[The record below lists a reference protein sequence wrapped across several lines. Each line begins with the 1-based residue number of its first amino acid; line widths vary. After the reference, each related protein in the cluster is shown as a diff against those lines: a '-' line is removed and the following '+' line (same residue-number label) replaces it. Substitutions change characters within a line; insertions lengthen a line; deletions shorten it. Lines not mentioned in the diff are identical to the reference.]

1 MTKAVFFPADE
12 FRRCLIGT
20 LESACFLKQG
30 VERFSNSVEEAMRSF
45 WIILLS
51 VPLNFSAVLFLS
63 QHSEKLKDAV
73 ALSLIEQE
81 AMRLVFVNLFF
92 ILALYFLCK
101 IHNRLEF
108 FPRYL
113 AGMNWLQLIPILFE
127 TPIHLMVWSGL
138 HTLEEIGLLEA
149 MFMVYVLAMSTF
161 FIMNSLKV
169 RVSMAAWVVLMMYL
183 VEDATRHALV
193 Y

>member
-1 MTKAVFFPADE
+1 MSKAVFFPADE

-20 LESACFLKQG
+20 LENACFLKQG
-30 VERFSNSVEEAMRSF
+30 VNRFTNSAEEAMRSF

-63 QHSEKLKDAV
+63 RHSEKLKDAV
-73 ALSLIEQE
+73 ALNLVEQE

-92 ILALYFLCK
+92 IFAVYLLCK

-108 FPRYL
+108 FPRYI
-113 AGMNWLQLIPILFE
+113 AGINWLQLIPLLFE
-127 TPIHLMVWSGL
+127 TPIHLMVWSGA
-138 HTLEEIGLLEA
+138 HTLEEIQLLEA
-149 MFMVYVLAMSTF
+149 LFMIYVLAMTAY

-169 RVSMAAWVVLMMYL
+169 RAPMAVWIVFMMYI
-183 VEDATRHALV
+183 VEDVTRHALV

>member
-1 MTKAVFFPADE
+1 MSRAVFFPADE

-20 LESACFLKQG
+20 LENACFLKQG
-30 VERFSNSVEEAMRSF
+30 AERFTNSVEEAMRSF
-45 WIILLS
+45 WLLLLS

-63 QHSEKLKDAV
+63 QHSEKLKSAP
-73 ALSLIEQE
+73 ALALIEQE
-81 AMRLVFVNLFF
+81 ATRLVFVNLFF
-92 ILALYFLCK
+92 ILAVYVLCK
-101 IHNRLEF
+101 IHQRLEN

-138 HTLEEIGLLEA
+138 HTLDEVTMLEA
-149 MFMVYVLAMSTF
+149 FFMVYILFVTGY
-161 FIMNSLKV
+161 FIMNSLKI
-169 RVSMAAWVVLMMYL
+169 RAPMAVFLVFMMFI
-183 VEDATRHALV
+183 VEDMTRHALL